1 MWSLVALT
9 VLYLTFFFFLTTLE
23 FLILIRLFPSLSYVQ
38 ALKDALL
45 PIHVLE
51 DRLSD

>member
-1 MWSLVALT
+1 LVALT
-9 VLYLTFFFFLTTLE
+9 VLYLTFFFITVE
-23 FLILIRLFPSLSYVQ
+23 FLILLRLFPSLSYVQ

-51 DRLSD
+51 DQLSD